1 MIERSRPKPRP
12 VRIRA
17 VEPLKDFQVRVEF
30 TDGTTKEIDLQRYLH
45 GPIFEPIRTDP
56 QMFRSV
62 KVDPD
67 MGTLIWDNGAD
78 IDPDVLY
85 KDLTPAWMESEPEV
99 SGSKFPRA
107 S

>member
-1 MIERSRPKPRP
+1 MPRP

-17 VEPLKDFQVRVEF
+17 VEPLKDFRVRLEF

-56 QMFRSV
+56 QMFRAV
-62 KVDPD
+62 KVDPRG
-67 MGTLIWDNGAD
+67 GTLAWDNGAD

-85 KDLTPAWMESEPEV
+85 KDLTPAWMESEPDIR
-99 SGSKFPRA
+99 GDKFPRA

>member
-1 MIERSRPKPRP
+1 MPRP

-56 QMFRSV
+56 QIRSV
-62 KVDPD
+62 KVDPR

-85 KDLTPAWMESEPEV
+85 QDLTPAWMESEPEV
-99 SGSKFPRA
+99 GGSKFPRA
-107 S
+107 N